1 MRSFIFSGLAFLWLF
16 HAAPANA
23 LQYLTGRVTQIE
35 GTYMPT
41 QIPFNLSEGNDSCPA
56 GKPLYWAKDQEN
68 TKAIYAMLMSA
79 FVSGKRITF
88 IMNDNDTS
96 CKGQFI
102 YMVN

>member
-1 MRSFIFSGLAFLWLF
+1 
-16 HAAPANA
+16 
-23 LQYLTGRVTQIE
+23 
-35 GTYMPT
+35 
-41 QIPFNLSEGNDSCPA
+41 
-56 GKPLYWAKDQEN
+56 
-68 TKAIYAMLMSA
+68 MLMSA